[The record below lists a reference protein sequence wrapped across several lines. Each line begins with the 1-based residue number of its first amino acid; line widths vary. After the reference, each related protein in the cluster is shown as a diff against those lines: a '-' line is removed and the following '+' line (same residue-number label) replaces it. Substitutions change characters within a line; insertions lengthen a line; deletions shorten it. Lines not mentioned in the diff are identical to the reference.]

1 MLRPRKR
8 AAGLLLGAGVL
19 FFLGSNVQAGW
30 LFVLAAFLIGA
41 VVAGVVL
48 PGRMLRGL
56 NIERRASDLVNQND
70 EALLH
75 LVVTNHSRGLRL
87 SILVQDPFLSETTI
101 FLPSIAP
108 GESVEVTTSRRALR
122 RGWNGPS
129 DATMRTVAP
138 FGMAERRR
146 RVPVEGRTL
155 VLPMVV
161 PLGNQSFIEPVSTN
175 DHAIH
180 SLPRVGRGPEYL
192 GVREYRPGDSMR
204 HVHWPSTART
214 GTVMVREF
222 EQETTRRMAII
233 VDSSRDAGDRWT
245 PLDRC
250 CCAAASIAL
259 AAKAHGHG
267 ARLVLAEEG
276 RLDVLSRAG
285 DGELLERL
293 ALLDADS
300 RLPFATLLAGLGGG
314 ELRGVETVVL
324 VLPTWREND
333 SQALTRPVGDL
344 VERFSRVIVLLVD
357 ASEGSPK
364 TAALSEAAMNEVAED
379 LTTAGAEVHVWRS
392 GTELADVLDRSWGSV
407 VAPARPDLPSGVR
420 A

>member
-8 AAGLLLGAGVL
+8 AAGLLLGAAIL

-30 LFVLAAFLIGA
+30 LFVLAAFLVGA
-41 VVAGVVL
+41 VLAGVVL

-56 NIERRASDLVNQND
+56 KVERRAPELAHQND
-70 EALLH
+70 EALVD
-75 LVVTNHSRGLRL
+75 LVVTSRSRGMRL
-87 SILVQDPFLSETTI
+87 SILVEDPHLSDVTI

-108 GESVEVTTSRRALR
+108 GDAVETTTSRPALR

-129 DATMRTVAP
+129 ETTLRTVAP

-146 RVPVEGRTL
+146 RIAVEGRTL

-161 PLGNQSFIEPVSTN
+161 PLGDQSFIEPVSTN
-175 DHAIH
+175 EHAIH
-180 SLPRVGRGPEYL
+180 SSPRVGRGPEYL
-192 GVREYRPGDSMR
+192 GIREYRPGDSMR

-214 GTVMVREF
+214 GAVMVREF
-222 EQETTRRMAII
+222 EQETTRRMAIF
-233 VDSSRDAGDRWT
+233 VDSSRDAGDGWT

-250 CCAAASIAL
+250 CCAVASIAL
-259 AAKAHGHG
+259 AARAHGHG
-267 ARLVLAEEG
+267 ARLVLAEDG
-276 RLDVLSRAG
+276 RPDVLSRA
-285 DGELLERL
+285 DDNELLERL
-293 ALLDADS
+293 ALLEPDP

-333 SQALTRPVGDL
+333 SQALTGPVSDL
-344 VERFSRVIVLLVD
+344 SERFSRVIVLMVE
-357 ASEGSPK
+357 ATEGSPK
-364 TAALSEAAMNEVAED
+364 TSLSEPAMNEVVQD
-379 LTTAGAEVHVWRS
+379 LTTVGAEVHVWRL
-392 GTELADVLDRSWGSV
+392 GAELADVLDRSHTTVPS
-407 VAPARPDLPSGVR
+407 PPRPDMPSQVR

>member
-1 MLRPRKR
+1 MLHPRKR

-41 VVAGVVL
+41 VLAGLVL

-56 NIERRASDLVNQND
+56 RIERRAPDLVHQND
-70 EALLH
+70 EALVD
-75 LVVTNHSRGLRL
+75 LVVTNRSRGLRL
-87 SILVQDPFLSETTI
+87 SILVEDPHLSEASI

-108 GESVEVTTSRRALR
+108 GESVEVTTSRPAIR

-129 DATMRTVAP
+129 ETTLRTVAP

-161 PLGNQSFIEPVSTN
+161 PLGDQSFIEPVSTN

-180 SLPRVGRGPEYL
+180 SSPRVGRGPEYL

-222 EQETTRRMAII
+222 EQETTRRIAIV
-233 VDSSRDAGDRWT
+233 VDASRDAGDGWT

-259 AAKAHGHG
+259 AARAHGHG
-267 ARLVLAEEG
+267 ARLVLTEDG
-276 RLDVLSRAG
+276 RSGVLSRAG
-285 DGELLERL
+285 DNELLERL
-293 ALLDADS
+293 ALLEPDP
-300 RLPFATLLAGLGGG
+300 RLPFASLLNGLGGG

-333 SQALTRPVGDL
+333 SQALTAPVSDL
-344 VERFSRVIVLLVD
+344 SERFSRVIVLMVD

-364 TAALSEAAMNEVAED
+364 TSLSEAAMNEVAHD

-392 GTELADVLDRSWGSV
+392 DAELADVLDRSAGSV
-407 VAPARPDLPSGVR
+407 TAAVRPDLRSEAR

>member
-8 AAGLLLGAGVL
+8 AAGLLLGAGLL

-41 VVAGVVL
+41 VLAGVVL

-56 NIERRASDLVNQND
+56 EIERRASDLVHQND
-70 EALLH
+70 EALVD
-75 LVVTNHSRGLRL
+75 LVVTNRSGGLRL
-87 SILVQDPFLSETTI
+87 SILLEDPHLSDASI

-108 GESVEVTTSRRALR
+108 GESVEVTTSRPAIR

-129 DATMRTVAP
+129 ETTLRTVAP

-146 RVPVEGRTL
+146 RLPVEGRTL

-161 PLGNQSFIEPVSTN
+161 PLGDQSFIEPVATN
-175 DHAIH
+175 EHAIH
-180 SLPRVGRGPEYL
+180 SSPRVGRGPEYL

-222 EQETTRRMAII
+222 EQETTRRMAIV
-233 VDSSRDAGDRWT
+233 VDASRDAGDGWT

-259 AAKAHGHG
+259 AARAHGHG
-267 ARLVLAEEG
+267 ARLVLAEDG
-276 RLDVLSRAG
+276 RPDVLARA
-285 DGELLERL
+285 DDNELLERL
-293 ALLDADS
+293 ALLEADS
-300 RLPFATLLAGLGGG
+300 RLPFAALLAGLGG

-324 VLPTWREND
+324 ILPTWREND
-333 SQALTRPVGDL
+333 SQALAGPVGDL
-344 VERFSRVIVLLVD
+344 SERFSRVIVLMVE
-357 ASEGSPK
+357 ASQGSPK
-364 TAALSEAAMNEVAED
+364 TSLSEAAMNEAAQH
-379 LTTAGAEVHVWRS
+379 LTAVGAEVHIWRADA
-392 GTELADVLDRSWGSV
+392 ELTDVLDRSTESL
-407 VAPARPDLPSGVR
+407 VAPVRPDLHSEAR